1 MRRGVERESGRI
13 TVLICGLLV
22 LALGLI
28 AVTMSATYVT
38 TSQRKLLAVGDAAAT
53 AGVGHFVVDR
63 DSPPPPGN
71 QDPGTGAGASG
82 RVKIDAQAAREAV
95 SDYLERVGATARF
108 KELRI
113 EEVVVG
119 PDGLTLTVRLSATA
133 ELPLTGGMLD
143 SRVSLE
149 TTSSARLS
157 LTM

>member
-1 MRRGVERESGRI
+1 MRRGAESESGRI

-38 TSQRKLLAVGDAAAT
+38 TSQRKLLALGDAAAT

-63 DSPPPPGN
+63 DSPPPGN

-95 SDYLERVGATARF
+95 NEYLERVGATARF
-108 KELRI
+108 QELRI

-133 ELPLTGGMLD
+133 ELPLTGGLLD

-157 LTM
+157 LSM

>member
-1 MRRGVERESGRI
+1 MRRGAEREAGRI

-38 TSQRKLLAVGDAAAT
+38 TSQRKLLALGDAAAT

-63 DSPPPPGN
+63 DSPPPGN
-71 QDPGTGAGASG
+71 PDPGTGAGASG

-95 SDYLERVGATARF
+95 GDYLERVGATARF
-108 KELRI
+108 QELRI
-113 EEVVVG
+113 EEVLVG

-133 ELPLTGGMLD
+133 ELPLTGGLLD